1 MKYNFKKIVVSSL
14 TALLLMGSL
23 NTTIVKAADMNKFAD
38 GGLMQSHWGKESI
51 NFLMDKGAL
60 NGIKQ
65 GDKTFIAPNNTIT
78 RAEYTKI
85 LFDLVDP
92 EFKKFDSMYVDLE
105 DKELTLTVP
114 SYDFPDWY
122 EDYANYAIASDIYW
136 ATTKAED
143 WAKPITRAEAASVTF
158 ELLDGIYGYNHST
171 GRTYEYLEAT
181 KPHIQNNIKDRNDY
195 NWSPYWNAIENLYS
209 NGVLSGDEKGNFN
222 PNNNM
227 TRAEAASILHRAMDK
242 SKRLEVQT
250 IYDKEEDR
258 HDYVAGENATIRQ
271 DDKYRR
277 SVKDG
282 DTFID
287 LNGKAW
293 KVEYNEVTGT
303 YNPCDPVAFDLG
315 REDSLGRTNSLGG
328 VGNGTAGG
336 KFGDVLRIARNGHI
350 NWSSEFD
357 KIEKSGFDKPSTPGT
372 KDGELSEHKY
382 YKWYES
388 EQEWIFSLGKMKD
401 NMKTYNIN

>member
-1 MKYNFKKIVVSSL
+1 MKYNFKKIIISGL
-14 TALLLMGSL
+14 TAMFLFGSL
-23 NTTIVKAADMNKFAD
+23 NTTIIQAADMSKYAD

-51 NFLMDKGAL
+51 NYLMDKGAL

-78 RAEYTKI
+78 KAEYVKI

-92 EFKKFDSMYVDLE
+92 GFKKFNTLYVNLDN
-105 DKELTLTVP
+105 KELTTTVP
-114 SYDFPDWY
+114 NFDFPSWY
-122 EDYANYAIASDIYW
+122 KDYANYAIASNIYW
-136 ATTKAED
+136 ATDNAED
-143 WAKPITRAEAASVTF
+143 WAKPITRAEAASVTSD
-158 ELLDGIYGYNHST
+158 LLIDIYRDDN
-171 GRTYEYLEAT
+171 YLDAT
-181 KPHIQNNIKDRNDY
+181 KPHIQNNIKDRNNYD
-195 NWSPYWNAIENLYS
+195 WMPYWNAIENLYS
-209 NGVLSGDEKGNFN
+209 NGVLSGDDKGNFN

-250 IYDKEEDR
+250 IHDKEEDR

-303 YNPCDPVAFDLG
+303 YNPEDAVAFDLG
-315 REDSLGRTNSLGG
+315 REDSLGHINGLGG

-336 KFGDVLRIARNGHI
+336 KFGDVLWEAKNGHI

-357 KIEKSGFDKPSTPGT
+357 KIEKSGFDKPSKPGT

-382 YKWYES
+382 YYWDAEDK
-388 EQEWIFSLGKMKD
+388 EWVFSIG
-401 NMKTYNIN
+401 